1 MDNVQHQLLAAAT
14 TTIMWNLQ
22 IHPTVSSIFPIL
34 SSISGSNKHRGSKH
48 LTRLRSIVIRH
59 GVSHESG
66 PLPWNRPIFPDSVWW
81 VLELRLRG
89 GKLPRKLSSW
99 CDWTAAAEVIRTAV
113 SSNSFLT
120 GLHGRKDQLLWT
132 LIVLPAFDHVIAQRE
147 KRVVQLLNR
156 CAPIDFTDF
165 SFFSFFT
172 WEAEGMMGGA
182 RGGHHYYPHSLK
194 SSWMHESI
202 AHHHVVQCDQKSEG
216 FPSSSLGLFSLLFN
230 RSQTFPASVPVLN
243 IIL

>member
-1 MDNVQHQLLAAAT
+1 MFNINFWQQQQQQSCETFKFIRLFPLSF
-14 TTIMWNLQ
+14 
-22 IHPTVSSIFPIL
+22 PSSIN
-34 SSISGSNKHRGSKH
+34 GSNKHRGSKH

-172 WEAEGMMGGA
+172 WEAEGMMGG
-182 RGGHHYYPHSLK
+182 GEGHHYYPHSLK
-194 SSWMHESI
+194 SSWMHETI

-216 FPSSSLGLFSLLFN
+216 FPSSRLFCSSVWDYFLFFSTAAKP
-230 RSQTFPASVPVLN
+230 SQHPCLYLT
-243 IIL
+243 